1 MIVNIKGV
9 KYIIWEKYEFIKTLR
24 EENIRNNK
32 KRMEKKVI
40 LINKGANFKEKGTD
54 KKDR

>member
-9 KYIIWEKYEFIKTLR
+9 KYIIWEKYEFMKTLR